1 KEDIL
6 VGYRWYDTKKVK
18 PLFPFGYGL
27 SYTEFEYGKAVLSAD
42 RMTASSSIRLSC
54 TVKNTGR
61 VAGKEIVQL
70 YVGDEKC
77 SVPRPLKELKGF
89 RKISL
94 QPGEEATVDFTVT
107 PDMLKFFDDEKH
119 EWRAES
125 GKFKLYVGASS
136 ADIRSVA
143 EFVYE

>member
-1 KEDIL
+1 M
-6 VGYRWYDTKKVK
+6 K

-54 TVKNTGR
+54 AVKNTGR

>member
-1 KEDIL
+1 
-6 VGYRWYDTKKVK
+6 
-18 PLFPFGYGL
+18 
-27 SYTEFEYGKAVLSAD
+27 
-42 RMTASSSIRLSC
+42 M
-54 TVKNTGR
+54 
-61 VAGKEIVQL
+61 
-70 YVGDEKC
+70 GDEKC